1 MADQGAA
8 NTTGAT
14 NATGENAP
22 EFRILTQY
30 VKDLSFENPNAPQ
43 SLGPVT
49 DQPQIEV
56 RVDVGVQRLTETDY
70 EVKLTVGIDAK
81 SGQGVMFL
89 VELQYCG
96 LFRLAHI
103 PADSLEPMLLIECPR
118 QIFPFVRRV
127 IADVT
132 RDGGFPPLMI
142 DPIDFVNLF
151 QQRRAGVPEG
161 TVPN

>member
-1 MADQGAA
+1 MADQGES
-8 NTTGAT
+8 NVTGA
-14 NATGENAP
+14 NAP

-49 DQPQIEV
+49 DQPQIDV
-56 RVDVGVQRLTETDY
+56 RVDVGVQRLNETDF
-70 EVKLTVGIDAK
+70 EVKLTVGIEAK
-81 SGQGVMFL
+81 ASQGVMFL

-96 LFRLAHI
+96 LFRLANI

-118 QIFPFVRRV
+118 QIFPFARRV

-142 DPIDFVNLF
+142 DPIDFVNLY
-151 QQRRAGVPEG
+151 QQRRTGVPEG

>member
-1 MADQGAA
+1 MADQGATDGA
-8 NTTGAT
+8 NA
-14 NATGENAP
+14 AGEPAP

-43 SLGPVT
+43 SLGPMT
-49 DQPQIEV
+49 DQPQIDV
-56 RVDVGVQRLTETDY
+56 RVDVGVQRFADTDY
-70 EVKLTVGIDAK
+70 EVKLTVGIEAK
-81 SGQGVMFL
+81 AASGVMFL

-96 LFRLAHI
+96 LFRLANI

-118 QIFPFVRRV
+118 QIFPFARRV

-142 DPIDFVNLF
+142 DPIDFVNLY